1 MRWRHWIR
9 VLSSALLGSLAPMSP
24 AAGAATPPCYV
35 FDLPV
40 QVASIETRNLW
51 TPLLAELA
59 LRCVPAAGQPL
70 RIGVSMGV
78 AVRLSAADTADG
90 LIQRAD
96 EAMYEAK
103 RAGGNRWV
111 LHHSV
116 GGQLFSPA

>member
-1 MRWRHWIR
+1 MVVRLGGDEF
-9 VLSSALLGSLAPMSP
+9 VLLLEGENWPGELSALLDGVVSRVS
-24 AAGAATPPCYV
+24 
-35 FDLPV
+35 
-40 QVASIETRNLW
+40 QR
-51 TPLLAELA
+51 
-59 LRCVPAAGQPL
+59 VPAAGQPL